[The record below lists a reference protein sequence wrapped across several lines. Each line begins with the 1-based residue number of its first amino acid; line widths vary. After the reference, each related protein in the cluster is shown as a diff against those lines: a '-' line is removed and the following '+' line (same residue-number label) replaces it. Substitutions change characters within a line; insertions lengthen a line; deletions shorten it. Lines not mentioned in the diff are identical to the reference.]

1 LLASC
6 LFVAAGF
13 ADCETCCYR
22 EMIEYP
28 FGMETSSNLSKATGS
43 DLPSLV
49 DRPKTSVRVVT
60 VGVWTVSAFLLY
72 KAMVE
77 SPVQSV
83 FWWTV
88 VGMFILCTVLT
99 LREFLFRPV
108 RVTTIRPTSREVVLE
123 EAAPLRKRRSVKSL
137 PLGSKFEI
145 SLCDSDNTLAYEVR
159 IRTADN
165 KWLTVADFL
174 SKLEAEEMADR
185 ANAELNGW

>member
-1 LLASC
+1 LRDLLLSGNDR
-6 LFVAAGF
+6 V
-13 ADCETCCYR
+13 
-22 EMIEYP
+22 P

-60 VGVWTVSAFLLY
+60 VGVWTGSAFLLY

-77 SPVQSV
+77 PAQRV

-88 VGMFILCTVLT
+88 VGMFMLCTVLT
-99 LREFLFRPV
+99 IREFLFRPV

-137 PLGSKFEI
+137 PFGSKFEI

-165 KWLTVADFL
+165 K
-174 SKLEAEEMADR
+174 
-185 ANAELNGW
+185 

>member
-1 LLASC
+1 
-6 LFVAAGF
+6 
-13 ADCETCCYR
+13 
-22 EMIEYP
+22 
-28 FGMETSSNLSKATGS
+28 METSSTPSKPTCG

-60 VGVWTVSAFLLY
+60 VGVWMVSAFLLY

-77 SPVQSV
+77 PPAQRVV
-83 FWWTV
+83 WWLV

-99 LREFLFRPV
+99 IREFLFRPV
-108 RVTTIRPTSREVVLE
+108 RVTTIRPRSRELVLE

-137 PLGSKFEI
+137 PFGSKFEI
-145 SLCDSDNTLAYEVR
+145 ALCDSDNTLAYEVR

-174 SKLEAEEMADR
+174 SKHEAEEMAES
-185 ANAELNGW
+185 ANAQLNGW